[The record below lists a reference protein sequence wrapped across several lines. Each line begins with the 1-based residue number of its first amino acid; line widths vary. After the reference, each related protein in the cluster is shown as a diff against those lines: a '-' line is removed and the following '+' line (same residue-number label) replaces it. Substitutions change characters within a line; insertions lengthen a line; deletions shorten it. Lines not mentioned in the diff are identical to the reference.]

1 MSAPVRLQKEVNM
14 SVRDSI
20 ENFIIAHA
28 TFFLALG
35 IVLLMALFI
44 TFCVM
49 ICGASATDSGLQYNQ
64 LENIANGY

>member
-20 ENFIIAHA
+20 EDFIIAHA

-35 IVLLMALFI
+35 IILMLAVFI

-64 LENIANGY
+64 MEQI

>member
-1 MSAPVRLQKEVNM
+1 MSAPVRLQKEVQMNLKQM
-14 SVRDSI
+14 I
-20 ENFIIAHA
+20 ENFIINHA

>member
-20 ENFIIAHA
+20 ESFIIAHA

-35 IVLLMALFI
+35 IILMLVVFI

-64 LENIANGY
+64 MEQII